1 MIFVAFGNS
10 PKPFNRLAEAVDDL
24 AEKLEEEV
32 IVQNGYTH
40 YSFRYC
46 KCIPFVNQFDYKKY
60 LKNCSVAILQG
71 GWGGVSEASD
81 MGCRV
86 VAVPRKKGLEHY
98 HDQIQLIKKLEM
110 EGICLGCY
118 DTKGLLDIVNKA
130 RTYHFKPIFRG
141 DASKIINSFISS
153 L

>member
-10 PKPFNRLAEAVDDL
+10 PKPFKRLAEAVDGL

-40 YSFRYC
+40 YSFKYC

-81 MGCRV
+81 MAANYDVSKEEFLTHFG
-86 VAVPRKKGLEHY
+86 GLEVVKY
-98 HDQIQLIKKLEM
+98 DMRMRKALEILGGEEIK
-110 EGICLGCY
+110 
-118 DTKGLLDIVNKA
+118 
-130 RTYHFKPIFRG
+130 
-141 DASKIINSFISS
+141 
-153 L
+153 